1 MTTFL
6 AILSS
11 NRASELT
18 YLDIRHIVFM
28 ENSVIFHFSKLTKTW
43 EKGKRLPSVEL
54 KGFENA
60 QLCVIRCLKQYLLI
74 TNSFRSEKAT
84 QLLISYIRT
93 HNPVSVD
100 TVSRWPKEFLR
111 LSGIETSIFT
121 GHSTRTASASKA
133 KKLGLSLP
141 EISKRGQWTKK
152 TIFET
157 FYNKPIMDNSVRILQ
172 GK

>member
-1 MTTFL
+1 M
-6 AILSS
+6 
-11 NRASELT
+11 
-18 YLDIRHIVFM
+18 
-28 ENSVIFHFSKLTKTW
+28 
-43 EKGKRLPSVEL
+43 
-54 KGFENA
+54 
-60 QLCVIRCLKQYLLI
+60 I

-84 QLLISYIRT
+84 QLLIIYIRT
-93 HNPVSVD
+93 HNLVSVD
-100 TVSRWPKEFLR
+100 TVSRWPKKFLR

-157 FYNKPIMDNSVRILQ
+157 FYNNQLWIIQWKSCKVNNFFWVTLNIRYYIDWDLAELNFRTLWGRKAHEMKFRFHEQNCRKI
-172 GK
+172 